1 MRRRALWGYDDER
14 CAEEDTEARKLT
26 RLSVCTAM
34 TRGFA
39 SQAEMDE
46 WLMDNMNTT
55 NIGVTFTNSLVPTWS
70 DANGEFKYELMV
82 NTTTV
87 RFFVV

>member
-1 MRRRALWGYDDER
+1 
-14 CAEEDTEARKLT
+14 
-26 RLSVCTAM
+26 M